1 MDLVGK
7 VIVILPE
14 VTMKN
19 GKVKYGFVIETEG
32 DYPQKIPF
40 DVWGEERWQKLDVKL
55 GAKVSVSFE
64 IRGSEWKERYFVSL
78 AAWRVQVVD
87 AGNNTNASSHAHH
100 EAQEEPT
107 APKQEPKNEDT
118 QSDLPF

>member
-7 VIVILPE
+7 VIALLPE
-14 VTMKN
+14 VKMKS
-19 GKVKYGFVIETEG
+19 GKTKYGFVIETDG
-32 DYPQKIPF
+32 DYSQKIPF

-78 AAWRVQVVD
+78 GAWRVQTIEGGVE
-87 AGNNTNASSHAHH
+87 H
-100 EAQEEPT
+100 
-107 APKQEPKNEDT
+107 APKPESKQEQPKKEEVRNETDNSSDGQT
-118 QSDLPF
+118 DLPF